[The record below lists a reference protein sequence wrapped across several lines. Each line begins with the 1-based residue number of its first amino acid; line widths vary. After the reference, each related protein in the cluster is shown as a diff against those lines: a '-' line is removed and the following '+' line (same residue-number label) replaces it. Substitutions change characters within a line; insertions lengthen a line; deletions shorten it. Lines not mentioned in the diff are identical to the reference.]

1 MVLCLNNN
9 VAVWMSGKNCNILKE
24 NIMSKKRVLIVVPSF
39 SIGGTIVSLHALLSL
54 MDTSKYEIDVFAL
67 SRSGE
72 YLERLPNC
80 RVLPEN
86 IWLSLRYF
94 GRNPLKKFFVC
105 LLRFFRVGLS
115 KIGISIVPLLCKIGG
130 RQLKTDLYDVVISY
144 VESINP
150 IVCYYPARKR
160 IAWIHCDYGR
170 HLALAKKRNEEKAY
184 LRFEHIVC
192 VSEFAKSVFC
202 KFYPNL
208 SSRVHAIHNVIN
220 EESIRLQ
227 AQKNSDLDSL
237 FKTDRFTLVSVGR
250 LDPVKQFDKIPYIA
264 AEIKKLTAK
273 PFYWYIIGGSRG
285 FQTVENKIR
294 NDIINLDMSDNV
306 VLLGEKSNVYP
317 YMAKA
322 DLYVSTSLSESFPL
336 VINEAKALGI
346 PIVSNNFGSASESI
360 EDGVDGYI
368 VPIESMADVIVRL
381 MENKSQMQLLKENL
395 SREKYNNSI
404 IIESINSF
412 L

>member
-1 MVLCLNNN
+1 MPR
-9 VAVWMSGKNCNILKE
+9 
-24 NIMSKKRVLIVVPSF
+24 KKILIVIPSF
-39 SIGGTIVSLHALLSL
+39 SIGGTIVSLHSLLSL
-54 MDTSKYEIDVFAL
+54 MDTSKYEINVFAL

-72 YLERLPNC
+72 YLNRLPNC
-80 RVLPEN
+80 GVLPEN
-86 IWLSLRYF
+86 MWLSLRYF
-94 GRNPLKKFFVC
+94 GGNPLKKFFAH
-105 LLRFFRVGLS
+105 LLRVLRVGLS
-115 KIGISIVPLLCKIGG
+115 KIGISIVPFLCKIGG

-160 IAWIHCDYGR
+160 IAWIHCDYSR
-170 HLALAKKRNEEKAY
+170 HLALAKKQSEEKVY
-184 LRFEHIVC
+184 VRFEQIVC

-202 KFYPNL
+202 KFYPDL

-220 EESIRLQ
+220 EENIRCQ
-227 AQKNSDLDSL
+227 AQKTSDLDPL
-237 FKTDRFTLVSVGR
+237 FKTNRFTLVSVGR

-264 AEIKKLTAK
+264 AEIKKLTTR
-273 PFYWYIIGGSRG
+273 PFYWYIIGGERG
-285 FQTVENKIR
+285 FQSMENQIR
-294 NDIINLDMSDNV
+294 NDVINQEVSDNV

-346 PIVSNNFGSASESI
+346 PIVSNNFGSASESV

-368 VPIESMADVIVRL
+368 VPIESMADVIVNLIDTESLLYGLR
-381 MENKSQMQLLKENL
+381 SQIKN
-395 SREKYNNSI
+395 RKYDNSFI
-404 IIESINSF
+404 IKQIES
-412 L
+412 LL

>member
-1 MVLCLNNN
+1 
-9 VAVWMSGKNCNILKE
+9 MSGKYCNILKE
-24 NIMSKKRVLIVVPSF
+24 NMMSKKRVLIVVPSF

-54 MDTSKYEIDVFAL
+54 MNISKYEIDVFAL

-72 YLERLPNC
+72 YLNRIPNC
-80 RVLPEN
+80 QILPEN
-86 IWLSLRYF
+86 VWLSLRYF
-94 GRNPLKKFFVC
+94 GRNPLKKFFVR
-105 LLRFFRVGLS
+105 LLRVFRVGLS
-115 KIGISIVPLLCKIGG
+115 KIGISIVPFLCKMGG

-160 IAWIHCDYGR
+160 IAWIHCDYSR
-170 HLALAKKRNEEKAY
+170 HLSLTKKQSEEKAY
-184 LRFEHIVC
+184 LRFESIVC

-208 SSRVHAIHNVIN
+208 SSRVYAIHNVIN
-220 EESIRLQ
+220 EENIRHQ
-227 AQKNSDLDSL
+227 AQKTSDLDPL

-273 PFYWYIIGGSRG
+273 SFYWYIIGGSRG
-285 FQTVENKIR
+285 FQTVESQIR
-294 NDIINLDMSDNV
+294 NDIINQNVSDNV

-368 VPIESMADVIVRL
+368 VPIESMAEVIV
-381 MENKSQMQLLKENL
+381 NL
-395 SREKYNNSI
+395 INTESLFRMRNQIKNNRYDNFFI
-404 IIESINSF
+404 IKQIES
-412 L
+412 LL

>member
-1 MVLCLNNN
+1 M
-9 VAVWMSGKNCNILKE
+9 
-24 NIMSKKRVLIVVPSF
+24 
-39 SIGGTIVSLHALLSL
+39 
-54 MDTSKYEIDVFAL
+54 
-67 SRSGE
+67 
-72 YLERLPNC
+72 
-80 RVLPEN
+80 
-86 IWLSLRYF
+86 
-94 GRNPLKKFFVC
+94 
-105 LLRFFRVGLS
+105 GLS
-115 KIGISIVPLLCKIGG
+115 KIGISIVPFLCKIGG

-160 IAWIHCDYGR
+160 IAWIHCDYSR
-170 HLALAKKRNEEKAY
+170 HLALAKKQSEEKVY
-184 LRFEHIVC
+184 VRFEQIVC

-202 KFYPNL
+202 KFYPDL

-220 EESIRLQ
+220 EENIRCQ
-227 AQKNSDLDSL
+227 AQKTSDLDPL
-237 FKTDRFTLVSVGR
+237 FKTNRFTLVSVGR

-264 AEIKKLTAK
+264 AEIKKLTTR
-273 PFYWYIIGGSRG
+273 PFCWYIIGGGRG
-285 FQTVENKIR
+285 FQTMEHQIR
-294 NDIINLDMSDNV
+294 NDIINQDASDNV

-360 EDGVDGYI
+360 KDGVDGYI
-368 VPIESMADVIVRL
+368 VPIESMAEVIVRL
-381 MENKSQMQLLKENL
+381 IEDKSQMQLLKENL

-404 IIESINSF
+404 IIESINF
-412 L
+412 LLE

>member
-1 MVLCLNNN
+1 M
-9 VAVWMSGKNCNILKE
+9 
-24 NIMSKKRVLIVVPSF
+24 KKLLIIIPSF
-39 SIGGTIVSLHALLSL
+39 SIGGTIVSLQSLLSL

-94 GRNPLKKFFVC
+94 GRNLLKSFFVR

-115 KIGISIVPLLCKIGG
+115 KIGISIVPFLCKIGG
-130 RQLKTDLYDVVISY
+130 RQLKTNLYDVVISY

-160 IAWIHCDYGR
+160 IAWIHCDYSR
-170 HLALAKKRNEEKAY
+170 HLALTKKRSEENVY
-184 LRFEHIVC
+184 TRFEHIVC

-220 EESIRLQ
+220 EENIRCQ
-227 AQKNSDLDSL
+227 AQKTSDLDPL

-264 AEIKKLTAK
+264 AEIKRLTAK
-273 PFYWYIIGGSRG
+273 PFYWYIIGGGRG
-285 FQTVENKIR
+285 FQTMENQIR
-294 NDIINLDMSDNV
+294 NDVINQGLSDNV

-336 VINEAKALGI
+336 VINETKALGI
-346 PIVSNNFGSASESI
+346 PIVSNNFGSASESV

-381 MENKSQMQLLKENL
+381 IENKSQMQLLKENL

-404 IIESINSF
+404 IIESVNS
-412 L
+412 LLE

>member
-1 MVLCLNNN
+1 MDNLSIKLGGR
-9 VAVWMSGKNCNILKE
+9 GKKI
-24 NIMSKKRVLIVVPSF
+24 LIVIPSF
-39 SIGGTIVSLHALLSL
+39 SIGGTIVSLHSLLSL

-67 SRSGE
+67 SRAGE
-72 YLERLPNC
+72 YLNRLPNC

-86 IWLSLRYF
+86 MWLSLRYF
-94 GRNPLKKFFVC
+94 GSNPLKKFFVC
-105 LLRFFRVGLS
+105 LLRVFRVGLS
-115 KIGISIVPLLCKIGG
+115 KIGISIVPFLCKIGG
-130 RQLKTDLYDVVISY
+130 RQLKMDSYDVVISY

-150 IVCYYPARKR
+150 IVCYYPAKKR
-160 IAWIHCDYGR
+160 IAWIHCDYSR
-170 HLALAKKRNEEKAY
+170 HLALAKKRSEENVYTQFK
-184 LRFEHIVC
+184 HIIC

-220 EESIRLQ
+220 EENIRCQ
-227 AQKNSDLDSL
+227 AQKTSDLEPL

-264 AEIKKLTAK
+264 AEIKRLTAK

-285 FQTVENKIR
+285 FQTMENQIR
-294 NDIINLDMSDNV
+294 NDVINQGVSDNV

-317 YMAKA
+317 YMVKA

-368 VPIESMADVIVRL
+368 VPIESMADVIVNLIETESLLYGLRSQIK
-381 MENKSQMQLLKENL
+381 NK
-395 SREKYNNSI
+395 KYDNSFI
-404 IIESINSF
+404 IKQIES
-412 L
+412 LL